1 MVLVETSPILVEYQT
16 YMRGCNVVD
25 QLVGQYSVQV
35 KSHKWWDGLFMVT
48 ICDYYQHVEDTSRD
62 MYGQRLG
69 LGKRIGEWMGV

>member
-1 MVLVETSPILVEYQT
+1 MA
-16 YMRGCNVVD
+16 D

-69 LGKRIGEWMGV
+69 LGKRIGEWMGG